1 LSAAGSCASADKV
14 NSERQHIDIVIC
26 FILSNCSA
34 ERGGIDE
41 TQLPILMALLF
52 TEIPENNY

>member
-1 LSAAGSCASADKV
+1 M
-14 NSERQHIDIVIC
+14 NSERQNIDIVIF

-34 ERGGIDE
+34 DSGGTDE
-41 TQLPILMALLF
+41 TQLPILMVLLF

>member
-1 LSAAGSCASADKV
+1 
-14 NSERQHIDIVIC
+14 
-26 FILSNCSA
+26 LSNCSA

-41 TQLPILMALLF
+41 TQLPILMALFF